1 MLDQLEI
8 DTLNTSLNK
17 IVPNAGNL
25 TAEQLEQIKG
35 LLSEA
40 EHKDDLTKLREQ
52 TDAFQSR
59 TYETFEK
66 EHREKLAKGGFITGY
81 KELDKNLFFAKTDL
95 NIIQAMS
102 NHGKTNFMLNLM
114 YRFLTEK
121 ENADKKALC
130 IFITY
135 ETSTLRIEEK
145 FLNIISSYKYDK
157 TMIKFE
163 RDLKTDMF
171 NNEQREGYYTYP
183 KKEEYKQAIETYNEL
198 IKDSRLV
205 LLNNIPLEQLETL
218 ISVYKR
224 KFPERTII
232 LFLDYIQIIRNEI
245 RAEGW
250 QRIKEL
256 AYNLE
261 RLATGQEIIIFTGS
275 QVNDKR
281 ETREGKDVYNSA
293 TNVID
298 IFNHSHD
305 KLLNHDDLKSKY
317 KDKVSGKGIITLT
330 IDKAKFF
337 SSNYFADYLLFNGF
351 KFEENSGQVI
361 SANYISTNSKAD
373 RKQAI
378 EMAKTYKD

>member
-1 MLDQLEI
+1 MLEQLDI
-8 DTLNTSLNK
+8 DTLNTGLNK
-17 IVPNAGNL
+17 IIPNAGNL
-25 TAEQLEQIKG
+25 KAEQIEQIKD
-35 LLSEA
+35 LFSET
-40 EHKDDLTKLREQ
+40 EYKDDITKLREQ
-52 TDAFQSR
+52 ADAYQSR
-59 TYETFEK
+59 TYTAFEK

-81 KELDKNLFFAKTDL
+81 KELDKNIFFAKTDL

-121 ENADKKALC
+121 ENADKKPLC

-145 FLNIISSYKYDK
+145 LLNIISSYKYDK
-157 TMIKFE
+157 IMIKFE
-163 RDLKTDMF
+163 RELETDIF
-171 NNEQREGYYTYP
+171 NQEQREGYYTYP
-183 KKEEYKQAIETYNEL
+183 KKEDYKQAIETYNEL
-198 IKDSRLV
+198 IKENRLV

-224 KFPERTII
+224 KSTERTII

-305 KLLNHDDLKSKY
+305 KLLNNDDLKSKY
-317 KDKVSGKGIITLT
+317 KDKVNGKGMISLT

-351 KFEENSGQVI
+351 KFEENKKPVFSSV
-361 SANYISTNSKAD
+361 AVNTKAD
-373 RKQAI
+373 RQKEI
-378 EMAKTYKD
+378 KKAKDYSYG